1 MTPTLQCGK
10 CWKGAGTQGYLPG
23 AQLVLCGGT
32 EKATGKRPLL
42 SCLTRSLLGT
52 PAAHGRHG
60 SQRNFPKLQRP
71 NLDRQQEPAPH
82 GRQPEGSV
90 LAACVKTGTKHHATR
105 SDTERSAAQPAS
117 WEDVP
122 KTAEP
127 RERQGRHGLFPSLP
141 RTGRSKHVCETS
153 RPGMKPAPRGAEGGA
168 VGLGGQGRGTGQA
181 SPTAGHGS
189 LGLSLFGRDATSP
202 GTRPASEAFPTAA
215 GLTTPTVLGTAR
227 T

>member
-1 MTPTLQCGK
+1 MQSHDTDSAVWQVLEGSWHPGLP
-10 CWKGAGTQGYLPG
+10 ARGTISSVWGHRESDR
-23 AQLVLCGGT
+23 
-32 EKATGKRPLL
+32 EKAT
-42 SCLTRSLLGT
+42 SLLPHPLPARHARCSWPPRLPEEFSKASAPEPGQAAGAGPAR
-52 PAAHGRHG
+52 PAARGLCPGRMRENRDKA
-60 SQRNFPKLQRP
+60 SR
-71 NLDRQQEPAPH
+71 
-82 GRQPEGSV
+82 
-90 LAACVKTGTKHHATR
+90 
-105 SDTERSAAQPAS
+105 DTERSTAQPAS